1 MNFKQHI
8 PEPVRKLDSVLSRFS
23 VDSLVRVA
31 GGAVRDLLAGAEPK
45 DWDLATPLR
54 PEVVMQQ
61 AEEAGFKVLPTGL
74 QHGTVT
80 VMVDGEP
87 LEVTTLRIDV
97 ETDGRHA
104 DVEFTTDWKEDA
116 ARRDLTVNAMFLTMD
131 GEVVDFFGGQQDLED
146 GRVRFVGDARE
157 RMAEDFLRILRFFR
171 FQGRVG
177 SGKFDEQDL
186 QAIHDS
192 ANGLASISGERIWME
207 MSKILT
213 GQILRQVLGAM
224 EDSSVLRAI
233 GIDNPNFALA
243 EMANTMDGDAT
254 VVLAGLLGGDAA
266 TAKKVAARWKLTKK
280 ERTLLL
286 WLTEQVHE
294 MHANSFRFMELVDW
308 QKLAVTHGKDQ
319 AMALTRLT
327 PYQGIR
333 DELDKWMQPEFPV
346 TGADILNLGVE
357 PGPDVGRKM
366 RAAKQAWL
374 DSDFKMDK
382 QQLLQLAASA

>member
-1 MNFKQHI
+1 MNFKQQI
-8 PEPVRKLDSVLSRFS
+8 PEPVKKLDSVLSRFS

-31 GGAVRDLLAGAEPK
+31 GGAVRDLLAGVEPK
-45 DWDLATPLR
+45 DWDLATPLH
-54 PEVVMQQ
+54 PEEVIKS

-87 LEVTTLRIDV
+87 LEVTTLRVDV

-146 GRVRFVGDARE
+146 GRVRFVGNARE

-171 FQGRVG
+171 FHGRVG
-177 SGKFDEQDL
+177 SDKFDEKDL
-186 QAIHDS
+186 LAIHDS
-192 ANGLASISGERIWME
+192 THGLAGISGERIWME
-207 MSKILT
+207 MQKILT
-213 GQILRQVLGAM
+213 GQVLRQVLGAM
-224 EDSSVLRAI
+224 EDSSVLGAI

-243 EMANTMDGDAT
+243 EIANTMEGDAT
-254 VVLAGLLGGDAA
+254 TVLAGLLGGNSKAA
-266 TAKKVAARWKLTKK
+266 QKVADRWKLTKK

-286 WLTEQVHE
+286 WLTDQVRE
-294 MHANSFRFMELVDW
+294 IHASPFRFMELLDW
-308 QKLAVTHGKDQ
+308 QKLAVTHGKEQ

-327 PYQGIR
+327 PYMGIR
-333 DELDKWMQPEFPV
+333 DELDKWIQPEFPL
-346 TGADILNLGVE
+346 TGADILSLGIE
-357 PGPDVGRKM
+357 PGPEVGRKM
-366 RAAKQAWL
+366 RVAKKAWL
-374 DSDFKMDK
+374 DSDFKLDK
-382 QQLLQLAASA
+382 QKLLQLVSEA